1 MVRHRLRV
9 TFAKGPQLRYISHLD
24 LQLAWERAL
33 RRAGIPLAYSQGY
46 NPQARL
52 QLASGLPLGYSGAA
66 EIMDVSLTEPMSP
79 EELTAR
85 VGPALPEGLT
95 IREVEEVPLKSRSLQ
110 SALHQAEYRVT
121 VETFLPAG
129 ELTRRV
135 DNLLATDRLEQQRI
149 RKGRTETFDLRPLVD
164 KVRLESSGEGQAI
177 FWMRLSAGQRGNAR
191 PDAVLTALDL
201 ADAYSQVE
209 RIRLLFEF
217 DIQ

>member
-9 TFAKGPQLRYISHLD
+9 TFAKALQLRYISHLD

-33 RRAGIPLAYSQGY
+33 RRAGVPLAYSQGY

-52 QLASGLPLGYSGAA
+52 QLASGLPLGYCGSA
-66 EIMDVSLTEPMSP
+66 EIMDVILTEPISP
-79 EELTAR
+79 EEFTAR
-85 VGPALPEGLT
+85 VSPALPEGLT
-95 IREVEEVPLKSRSLQ
+95 IGEVREVSLKSQSLQ
-110 SALHQAEYRVT
+110 SALHQAEYLVT
-121 VETFLPAG
+121 VETPLSDD

-135 DNLLATDRLEQQRI
+135 ENLLAIDRLDQQRV

-164 KVRLESSGEGQAI
+164 KVRLESSEEGQAI

-201 ADAYSQVE
+201 ADAHSQVE
-209 RIRLLFEF
+209 RTRLLFEF